1 MRVVRTLFLFMVV
14 ITITNAGSDTS
25 ALNSIEF
32 DPSDASEFELM
43 YYGVTHDDRPAIS
56 LPTIAPTTGPPI
68 SLTPTIMLTI
78 APTAG
83 PTESPT
89 VAPTAGPI
97 ETPTVAPTA
106 GPTET
111 PTVAPTA
118 GPTETPTVTPTA
130 GPTETPTV
138 APTAGPTET
147 PTVAP
152 TAGPTETPTVTPTA
166 GPTETPTVAPTAGPT
181 ASPST
186 NPTTSPLVNLLAVG
200 NFQIIQPLT
209 FTTNTTLVSLQ
220 SPTIMTALTDS
231 IANSLSISPSTMSEV
246 IVSSNALS
254 RLRVESLTMSYTIRY
269 VVTIT
274 SITGVP
280 GLNMAYITLLSV
292 LNSISYTDSLGNDL
306 ATTFTT
312 VTVSSPTA
320 SAMTIVSTP
329 TTSNAPIV
337 SPSQD
342 FTASST
348 AVVIGS
354 IIGGIVLL
362 LLLILAVNWYYR
374 YYKKTFFVAHDMPLD
389 NTVEKV

>member
-97 ETPTVAPTA
+97 ETPTVA
-106 GPTET
+106 
-111 PTVAPTA
+111 
-118 GPTETPTVTPTA
+118 PTA

>member
-97 ETPTVAPTA
+97 
-106 GPTET
+106 
-111 PTVAPTA
+111 
-118 GPTETPTVTPTA
+118 
-130 GPTETPTV
+130 
-138 APTAGPTET
+138 ET